1 MPASARAALLG
12 ASGHAAADLLRIG
25 ASHPGLDIVALTSDA
40 HAGRALSSMFPQ
52 LAGARLPDL
61 VTLNHVDWRS
71 IDVVFSCLP
80 HGAGQATVKNI
91 LAQAPRTRIIDLSA
105 DYRLSDVATY
115 QKWYG
120 SAHAAPQLQ
129 QLAAYGL
136 TEHNRDAIR
145 AAPIIAGPGS
155 YPTAALIA
163 LVPLVQAGAILIE
176 DIVIDGMAGST
187 WTGRGAALTSYVPD
201 GAESVSPTAVGGH
214 RHVPEIEQQLTIA
227 ARRPVTVSFT
237 PHRVPMTRGVLVTTH
252 VRLGNAENAIELN
265 DILASAYAGEPF
277 VRLAS
282 RGELPATG
290 HVRGSNVGL
299 VGAFDDRLPRRAVVI
314 AAIDNLVKGG
324 AGQAIQNFNLA
335 FGWPETTALE
345 ALPLFP

>member
-25 ASHPGLDIVALTSDA
+25 ASHPGIDFVALTSDA
-40 HAGRALSSMFPQ
+40 HAGRAVASLFPQ
-52 LAGARLPDL
+52 LTGARLPDL
-61 VTLNHVDWRS
+61 VTVNHVDWRS

-80 HGAGQATVKNI
+80 HGAGQAVVKNI
-91 LAQAPRTRIIDLSA
+91 LSVAPRARIIDLSA
-105 DYRLSDVATY
+105 DYRLRDVTTY

-120 SAHAAPQLQ
+120 TSHAAPQLQ

-145 AAPIIAGPGS
+145 AAPIVAGPGS

-163 LVPLVQAGAILIE
+163 LAPLVAAGAILIE
-176 DIVIDGMAGST
+176 DIIIDGMAGST
-187 WTGRGAALTSYVPD
+187 WSGRGAAAASFVPE
-201 GAESVSPTAVGGH
+201 GADSIAPTAAGGH
-214 RHVPEIEQQLTIA
+214 RHLPEIEQELSIA

-237 PHRVPMTRGVLVTTH
+237 PHRVPTIRGVLVTAH
-252 VRLGNAENAIELN
+252 VRLGNTENAVELN
-265 DILASAYAGEPF
+265 DILANAYAGEPF
-277 VRLAS
+277 VRLAA

-290 HVRGSNVGL
+290 NVRGSNVAL
-299 VGAFDDRLPRRAVVI
+299 IGAFDDRLKRRAVVV
-314 AAIDNLVKGG
+314 AALDNLVKGS
-324 AGQAIQNFNLA
+324 AGQAIQNFNVA
-335 FGWPETTALE
+335 FDWPETTGLE